1 MCLGIPAQL
10 VAGDTGHPD
19 LAMIDMGGVSRAI
32 NVGLLDDRPG
42 PGDWVLVHMGFAL
55 QTMTAQEA
63 RDALDALGAER
74 EAADREADALEA
86 AMDAAAQAAAEA
98 MAAEAMAAEAMAA
111 EAMAGEA
118 VTGEAVTGEAVT
130 REAVTRE
137 AVTRRTVAGGTAG
150 GIS

>member
-10 VAGDTGHPD
+10 VAGDTGHSD
-19 LAMIDMGGVSRAI
+19 LAMVDMGGVSRAI
-32 NVGLLDDRPG
+32 NLGLLDERPG

-55 QTMTAQEA
+55 QTMTAGEA

-86 AMDAAAQAAAEA
+86 AMDAAAQAAGEA
-98 MAAEAMAAEAMAA
+98 MDAAAQA
-111 EAMAGEA
+111 AGEA
-118 VTGEAVTGEAVT
+118 MDAAARA
-130 REAVTRE
+130 REAGARE
-137 AVTRRTVAGGTAG
+137 AVAGGTAG

>member
-10 VAGDTGHPD
+10 MAGDTGHPD
-19 LAMIDMGGVSRAI
+19 LAMVDMGGVSRAI

-98 MAAEAMAAEAMAA
+98 MAAEAVAGEAV
-111 EAMAGEA
+111 AGEA
-118 VTGEAVTGEAVT
+118 VTGETMAGEAVAGAAVTG
-130 REAVTRE
+130 
-137 AVTRRTVAGGTAG
+137 RTVAGGTAG

>member
-19 LAMIDMGGVSRAI
+19 LAMVDMGGVSRAI

-74 EAADREADALEA
+74 QAADREADALEA
-86 AMDAAAQAAAEA
+86 AMNAAAQAAAEA
-98 MAAEAMAAEAMAA
+98 MAAEAAAGEAA
-111 EAMAGEA
+111 AGEA
-118 VTGEAVTGEAVT
+118 VRG
-130 REAVTRE
+130 
-137 AVTRRTVAGGTAG
+137 RTVTGGTAG
-150 GIS
+150 GVS

>member
-19 LAMIDMGGVSRAI
+19 LVMVDMGGVSRPV

-55 QTMTAQEA
+55 STMTAEEA

-74 EAADREADALEA
+74 EAADREAEALQKA
-86 AMDAAAQAAAEA
+86 IDAA
-98 MAAEAMAAEAMAA
+98 
-111 EAMAGEA
+111 
-118 VTGEAVTGEAVT
+118 
-130 REAVTRE
+130 
-137 AVTRRTVAGGTAG
+137 GGR
-150 GIS
+150 S